1 MTPDLLV
8 GTSAGALNAVFVA
21 AHGMSPASLDRL
33 AATWTALRRD
43 DVFPLRAPRMVLALA
58 GARNALCAGTGLE
71 RLVRRH
77 VAVQGLEDTPIPVH
91 LVATD
96 LLSGEEVLLS
106 EGDPVSAVLASSA
119 IPAVLPAVERDGRT
133 LVDGGLA
140 DNTAISQAAAL
151 GADRIYV
158 LPTGYACAL
167 PAPPSRPLAVAVQ
180 ALSLLV
186 QRRLITDVA
195 LYADRVD
202 LVVLPPLCPLRIAA
216 TDFRHAAEL
225 IRRSHAS
232 AAGWLDSGAASCPR
246 PERILGMHGHPAR
259 AAGQA
264 SLSPGSAV
272 PGSTPRSV
280 AASSS
285 SVVASPAHAE
295 QPERCAGIA
304 ASSAAAGC
312 VPRASSVRPAGSAP
326 PASKAST

>member
-1 MTPDLLV
+1 MLQALAERHVSPDLLV
-8 GTSAGALNAVFVA
+8 GTSAGALNAVFVG
-21 AHGMSPASLDRL
+21 AHGMSPASLGRL
-33 AATWTALRRD
+33 ADIWTALRRD

-58 GARNALCAGTGLE
+58 GARNALCADTGLE

-77 VAVQGLEDTPIPVH
+77 VSVPALEQTPIPVH

-96 LLSGEEVLLS
+96 LLSGEEVLMS

-119 IPAVLPAVERDGRT
+119 IPAVLPPVLREGRT

-140 DNTAISQAAAL
+140 DNAAISQAVAL
-151 GADRIYV
+151 GADRIVV

-167 PAPPSRPLAVAVQ
+167 PAPPTRPLAVAVQ

-246 PERILGMHGHPAR
+246 PERILGMHGHPA
-259 AAGQA
+259 G
-264 SLSPGSAV
+264 
-272 PGSTPRSV
+272 
-280 AASSS
+280 
-285 SVVASPAHAE
+285 
-295 QPERCAGIA
+295 
-304 ASSAAAGC
+304 AAADD
-312 VPRASSVRPAGSAP
+312 ASADLPA
-326 PASKAST
+326 